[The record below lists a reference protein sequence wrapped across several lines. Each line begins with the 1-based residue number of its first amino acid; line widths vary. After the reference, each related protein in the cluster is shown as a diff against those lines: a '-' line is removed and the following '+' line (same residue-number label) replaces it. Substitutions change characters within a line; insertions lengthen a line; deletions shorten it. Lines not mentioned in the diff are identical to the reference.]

1 MDVFVFGQQL
11 GKVGGI
17 ASEVA
22 LLIQELHALFKRI
35 GQGMSGLTAPIPM
48 CDRLCTSVTIFGL
61 EPIRLTDTDAQV
73 ACNILFR
80 EMAVDPFFNDHNAF
94 QFVLCQGDLLL
105 AHTDI
110 FSDQLH
116 PDNITEQRYGTPAS
130 VDREK
135 RAYYN

>member
-22 LLIQELHALFKRI
+22 LLIQEHNALFKRI

-48 CDRLCTSVTIFGL
+48 CDRLCTSEAIFGL
-61 EPIRLTDTDAQV
+61 KPIRLPNTDAKN
-73 ACNILFR
+73 ARNILFR
-80 EMAVDPFFNDHNAF
+80 ETAIDPFFKNHSAF
-94 QFVLCQGDLLL
+94 QFALRQGDLLL

-116 PDNITEQRYGTPAS
+116 PDNITEQRHSPMKKFCNAACFF
-130 VDREK
+130 V
-135 RAYYN
+135 

>member
-1 MDVFVFGQQL
+1 
-11 GKVGGI
+11 
-17 ASEVA
+17 
-22 LLIQELHALFKRI
+22 RI
-35 GQGMSGLTAPIPM
+35 GQGVSRLTAPIPM

-116 PDNITEQRYGTPAS
+116 PDNITEQRHETFCQLSDATGMIALSFSRPAGGHVRRNERNS
-130 VDREK
+130 DRSPPCTFK
-135 RAYYN
+135 KSLT

>member
-22 LLIQELHALFKRI
+22 LLIQELHALFERI

-61 EPIRLTDTDAQV
+61 EPIRL
-73 ACNILFR
+73 
-80 EMAVDPFFNDHNAF
+80 PDH
-94 QFVLCQGDLLL
+94 
-105 AHTDI
+105 
-110 FSDQLH
+110 
-116 PDNITEQRYGTPAS
+116 
-130 VDREK
+130 
-135 RAYYN
+135 